1 MRDGE
6 GGTEDGMRAVCS
18 EGGEDTPEGMQTEA
32 AKTVSLDLAWDT
44 TARVKE
50 GRAVDAVRDKLGVG
64 GSSTGVAASV
74 AADDQQH
81 GGQHGGWFQ
90 GEPRSIVL
98 ANQQQS
104 QRGQP
109 QATETA
115 EQQQPQVGRW
125 FQGRSQAIP
134 QAEIYQQQHAGGWS
148 PDFMM
153 RDGFQPEAE
162 AGQQHYQQ
170 QRQPQHTGDWF
181 PAALTDAKQETEL
194 RRQEA
199 FALFQGQPQPL
210 VNAEAGQ
217 QPRHQYRGNWFP
229 GALADAQAETEL
241 RREEAIALRAAP
253 RPLIRQPHTMSS
265 RAGW

>member
-1 MRDGE
+1 
-6 GGTEDGMRAVCS
+6 
-18 EGGEDTPEGMQTEA
+18 MQTEA
-32 AKTVSLDLAWDT
+32 AKTVSLDLASDE

-64 GSSTGVAASV
+64 GSSTGVAANV
-74 AADDQQH
+74 ATDDGQ
-81 GGQHGGWFQ
+81 QHGGWFQ
-90 GEPRSIVL
+90 GEPRPIVL
-98 ANQQQS
+98 ANQQQL
-104 QRGQP
+104 QHEQP
-109 QATETA
+109 QAPETA
-115 EQQQPQVGRW
+115 EQQQLQVGRW
-125 FQGRSQAIP
+125 FQGQSQAIP
-134 QAEIYQQQHAGGWS
+134 QTEIYQQQHAGGWS

-153 RDGFQPEAE
+153 LDGFQPETE
-162 AGQQHYQQ
+162 AGQQHHQQ

-181 PAALTDAKQETEL
+181 PAALADAKQETEL

-210 VNAEAGQ
+210 VNAEAGK

-241 RREEAIALRAAP
+241 RREEAIALRSAP
-253 RPLIRQPHTMSS
+253 RPLIRQPDTPSS